1 MDRDL
6 ANRLSCVVCG
16 IETKRHAGW
25 FLVVEDGWLD
35 RVKVFG
41 WHPVLA
47 REGRMRA
54 VCGQRHLKT
63 LLAHWLTHANLEL
76 AAGSGVPPWPIALD
90 TGQNGSDYS
99 AFSLGK
105 VVGELAVHRET
116 LSHVWT
122 GSPEAMECILN
133 ALIGGTETQPRGPQ
147 LSLPDRPVRYS
158 REYAFY

>member
-25 FLVVEDGWLD
+25 FLVMDNCWLD
-35 RVKVFG
+35 RVKILS

-47 REGRMRA
+47 QEGRMRG
-54 VCGQRHLKT
+54 VCGKKHLKT
-63 LLAHWLTHANLEL
+63 LLTHWLTHANLQL
-76 AAGSGVPPWPIALD
+76 VGSGASPWPTALD
-90 TGQNGSDYS
+90 TSETGSNY
-99 AFSLGK
+99 AFSVGR
-105 VVGELAVHRET
+105 VVGELAVHRES
-116 LSHVWT
+116 LSRVWT

-133 ALIGGTETQPRGPQ
+133 ALIGGTETQPRGAELPI
-147 LSLPDRPVRYS
+147 PDRPVGYS